1 MYPIEIEHWWICV
14 VVIILTIVTLLS
26 KMTLFCNFSVL
37 YCSRKVAV
45 KSFNQ
50 PWFKDLERI
59 FSRTFSLTCFLW
71 DRYGR
76 CWLFNFFTREMMMLW
91 CRDGRVCAVFCVEK
105 CVFQVYAVL
114 DVRWSLLLGFLL
126 HTTGLLVEL
135 RGGEVIT
142 IVLLSTRPSMAGAS
156 ENSRFPKFPGI
167 TA

>member
-1 MYPIEIEHWWICV
+1 MYPIGIEHWWICV

-26 KMTLFCNFSVL
+26 KMTLFCKFSVL
-37 YCSRKVAV
+37 YCSRKVAA

-91 CRDGRVCAVFCVEK
+91 CRDGRVCAVFLCGKMCLPGLCCSRCEMITT
-105 CVFQVYAVL
+105 FRFSSSTA
-114 DVRWSLLLGFLL
+114 SLQSSG
-126 HTTGLLVEL
+126 
-135 RGGEVIT
+135 GGEVIT

-167 TA
+167 PA